1 MLIFGID
8 AGIASIG
15 WAVLA
20 LDDQTAKIIACGTR
34 MFDAPETDKERK
46 PTNAIRRQMRGMR
59 RVIRRRR
66 QRMNAI
72 RKLLV
77 ESNILPNADKSALAL
92 NLNPWPLRQQALDR
106 RLTNPELAAI
116 LGHIARHRGF
126 RSNAKSDRTANAAD
140 ETSKML
146 KAIDITRNRL
156 GQYRT
161 IGEMFATDPAFATTK
176 RNRGGGFSHS
186 ILRDDQEAEIRTI
199 FNAQRRLG
207 NQAATDTLEAA
218 FIETAFS
225 QRPLQDSDHLVGEC
239 PFIPTERRA
248 ARRAYSF
255 ELFRLLAKLNNIT
268 IETQAAPDRRLSR
281 DEIANVTNNFG
292 AQKSITWKSLR
303 KTLALPPTSRFAGIG
318 PDDEKHDIVART
330 GAAAEGTYTLRQCLG
345 DAGFQSL
352 LAQPATLDHLA
363 AILSFRADLTSIT
376 NAIASLPIE
385 PILIETL
392 GNAVHDGKFNNFSR
406 AGHISAAAAR
416 ALIPHLATGLVYSE
430 ACAQAGFDHAS
441 RPAISLTDV
450 KNPVARKAVTE
461 IIKQVKIMAHEF
473 GHPDRIHLE
482 LARDIGKS
490 AEERD
495 EITNG
500 INKRNK
506 QRDKN
511 RAELQELLQRD
522 DISADDMLRYELW
535 KEQNGRCLYTDQEI
549 SPSELLSTA
558 NRVQID
564 HILPWSRFGDDS
576 FNNKTLCLTSA
587 NAEKR
592 GRTPFEWFSAE
603 KTPADWE
610 RFQACVESCK
620 SMKNFKKRG
629 HYLRRNAAEI
639 EERFRA
645 RNLGDTRYATRLAL
659 DLLARK
665 FYPGAQTRHVLA
677 RPGALTAKLRQG
689 WGLESLKKS
698 ADGKRL
704 NDDRHHA
711 LDAIVVAACTES
723 MLNRLTR
730 AFQDAERR
738 GLGRDFRAL
747 EQPWDGFRTEVQN
760 ALATIIVSRA
770 ERHRARGK
778 AHDATIKQ
786 VRERNGKPI
795 VFERKP
801 IDKLTNADLEK
812 IKDPERNAAIIDSLR
827 TWIEQGKPKNA
838 LPLSP
843 KGDPIGKIRLA
854 TNDKPAVPVSGGT
867 ADRGDMARIDVF
879 VKPDAKNRPRF
890 YLVPIY
896 PHQIATLAAPPD
908 RAVDNGKDESVW
920 TTIDTSFHFKFS
932 IYGNSLLEITKPDG
946 EVISGYFKGLD
957 RSVAAITLGEHQNPL
972 AIKKGIGTR
981 TLLSFRKFN
990 IDRLGRITEIKQ
1002 ETRTWHGVACI

>member
-15 WAVLA
+15 WAVLTI
-20 LDDQTAKIIACGTR
+20 DDNTAKIIACGTR

-46 PTNAIRRQMRGMR
+46 PTNAIRREKRGMR
-59 RVIRRRR
+59 RVFRRRR

-72 RKLLV
+72 RKLLA
-77 ESNILPNADKSALAL
+77 ESSLLPNADKSALAL

-106 RLTNPELAAI
+106 RLTNPEFATI

-126 RSNAKSDRTANAAD
+126 RSNAKSDRSANAAD

-146 KAIDITRNRL
+146 KAIATTRDRL

-161 IGEMFATDPAFATTK
+161 IGEMFATDPAFTTTK

-186 ILRDDQEAEIRTI
+186 ILRDDQEAEIRKI
-199 FNAQRRLG
+199 FSTQRRLG
-207 NQAATDTLEAA
+207 NQVATESLEAT
-218 FIETAFS
+218 FIEIAFS
-225 QRPLQDSDHLVGEC
+225 QRPLQDSDHLVGAC

-255 ELFRLLAKLNNIT
+255 ELFRLLAKLNTIT
-268 IETQAAPDRRLSR
+268 IETPAAPDRRLSR
-281 DEIANVTNNFG
+281 DEIANVANDFG
-292 AQKSITWKSLR
+292 AQKTITWKSLR

-330 GAAAEGTYTLRQCLG
+330 GAAAEGTYAIRQCLG
-345 DAGFQSL
+345 DAGWKSL
-352 LAQPATLDHLA
+352 LTQPATLDHLA

-376 NAIASLPIE
+376 QAIASLPFE

-392 GNAVHDGKFNNFSR
+392 CDAVHNGKFNNFSR
-406 AGHISAAAAR
+406 AGHISATAAR

-430 ACAQAGFDHAS
+430 ACSAAGFDHAA
-441 RPAISLTDV
+441 RPEISLDDV
-450 KNPVARKAVTE
+450 RNPVARKAVTE
-461 IIKQVKIMAHEF
+461 IIKQVKVIAHEF

-482 LARDIGKS
+482 LARDVGKS
-490 AEERD
+490 ADERD
-495 EITNG
+495 EITRG
-500 INKRNK
+500 IEKRNRE
-506 QRDKN
+506 RDKN
-511 RAELQELLQRD
+511 RNELQELLHRD
-522 DISADDMLRYELW
+522 HVSPDDMLRYELW
-535 KEQNGRCLYTDQEI
+535 KEQNGRCLYTDREI
-549 SPSELLSTA
+549 SPPDLLATA
-558 NRVQID
+558 NAVQID

-587 NAEKR
+587 NADKR
-592 GRTPFEWFSAE
+592 GRTPFEWFSAD
-603 KTPADWE
+603 KTPHDWE
-610 RFQACVESCK
+610 LFQARVESCK

-698 ADGKRL
+698 SDGQRQ

-730 AFQDAERR
+730 AFQEAERR

-747 EQPWDGFRTEVQN
+747 DQPWDGFRTDVQT
-760 ALATIIVSRA
+760 AFAAITVSRA
-770 ERHRARGK
+770 ERHRARGE
-778 AHDATIKQ
+778 AHAATIKQ

-795 VFERKP
+795 VFDRKP
-801 IDKLTNADLEK
+801 VDKLTLADLANV
-812 IKDPERNAAIIDSLR
+812 KDPERNAAIIESLR
-827 TWIEQGKPKNA
+827 AWIEQGKPKNSP
-838 LPLSP
+838 PLSP
-843 KGDPIGKIRLA
+843 KGDPISKIRLA
-854 TNDKPAVPVSGGT
+854 TKDKPAVLVRAGT

-890 YLVPIY
+890 YLIPIY
-896 PHQIATLAAPPD
+896 PHQIATLAAPPNQ
-908 RAVDNGKDESVW
+908 AVDNGKDEPDW
-920 TTIDTSFHFKFS
+920 TTIDASFHFKFS
-932 IYGNSLLEITKPDG
+932 IYSNSLLEITKPDG
-946 EVISGYFKGLD
+946 EIICGYFKGLN
-957 RSVAAITLGEHQNPL
+957 RSVAAITLAEHQNPL
-972 AIKKGIGTR
+972 AVKQGIGTR

-990 IDRLGRITEIKQ
+990 IDRLGRIAEIKQ
-1002 ETRTWHGVACI
+1002 ETRTWHGVACT